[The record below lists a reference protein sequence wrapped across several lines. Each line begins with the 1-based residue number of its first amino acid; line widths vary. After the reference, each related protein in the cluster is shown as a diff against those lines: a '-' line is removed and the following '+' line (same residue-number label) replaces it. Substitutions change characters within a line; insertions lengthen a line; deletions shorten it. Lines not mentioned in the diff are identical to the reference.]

1 MTVNLIKGI
10 LEQQREYFHTQETKS
25 ISSRKALLKKL
36 KREIVRREKEVCNA
50 IYADFKKPEFESLV
64 TETQFVLAEITE
76 LIKNMEHWSRPER
89 IAPSLAN
96 FPSTDKIYKEPYGNV
111 LVISPWNYPFQ
122 LAIIPLAAAVAAG
135 NTVVLKP
142 SELTPHTS
150 KIISEIISTVF
161 NTNYVAVV
169 EGGVEVSQ
177 ALLKEKWNYIFFT
190 GSVEVGKIV
199 YKAAAEYLT
208 PVTLELGGKNPCI
221 VDETANI
228 QLAARRITWG
238 KFINAGQTCIAP
250 DYILVH
256 PKIKFDFLQALKGE
270 IKKAYGDDPSHSKDF
285 SRIINKKNFDRLCSM
300 LINETIVIGG
310 EFNTDQ
316 LYISPTVVDEP
327 TMDSEMMMGEIF
339 GPLLPVIAY
348 EDEDHIDEIISLYDK
363 PLSLY
368 IFSSEKQFIKKM
380 IGKYSFGGGVI
391 NDTLINFGNKN
402 LPFGGVGHSGI
413 GAYHGKRSFDTF
425 SHHKPMVKRGNWL
438 DIKLRY
444 APYEKKL
451 WFARW
456 ARKLF

>member
-1 MTVNLIKGI
+1 MIKEI
-10 LEQQREYFHTQETKS
+10 LRQQREYFNTQVTKPVS
-25 ISSRKALLKKL
+25 LRKAQLKKL
-36 KREIVRREKEVCNA
+36 RNEIIRREKEVCNA
-50 IYADFKKPEFESLV
+50 LYADFKKPEFESLV

-76 LIKNMEHWSRPER
+76 LIKNIKRWSKPER
-89 IAPSLAN
+89 IAPSLVN

-122 LAIIPLAAAVAAG
+122 LAMAPLAAAVAAG

-150 KIISEIISTVF
+150 KIISEIIRTVF
-161 NTNYVAVV
+161 NTDHVTAV
-169 EGGVEVSQ
+169 EGGVETSQ
-177 ALLKEKWNYIFFT
+177 ALLKESWDYIFFT

-221 VDETANI
+221 IDETANI
-228 QLAARRITWG
+228 PLAARRIAWG

-250 DYILVH
+250 DYILIH
-256 PKIKFDFLQALKGE
+256 PKIKFDFLQALKSE
-270 IKKAYGDDPSHSKDF
+270 IKKAYGDNPVHSKDF
-285 SRIINKKNFDRLCSM
+285 SRIINKKSFERLCHI
-300 LINETIVIGG
+300 LVNETIIMGG
-310 EFNTDQ
+310 DTNSDL
-316 LYISPTVVDEP
+316 LYISPTVIDEP
-327 TMDSEMMMGEIF
+327 AMDSGIMKDEIF

-348 EDEDHIDEIISLYDK
+348 ENEDHIDKIISLYEK

-368 IFSSEKQFIKKM
+368 IFSTQKSFIKKM
-380 IGKYSFGGGVI
+380 IDKHSFGGGVI
-391 NDTLINFGNKN
+391 NDTLINFSNKD

-425 SHHKPMVKRGNWL
+425 SHHKPVVKRGNWL

-444 APYEKKL
+444 APYEKKM
-451 WFARW
+451 WFAKWVR
-456 ARKLF
+456 RFF